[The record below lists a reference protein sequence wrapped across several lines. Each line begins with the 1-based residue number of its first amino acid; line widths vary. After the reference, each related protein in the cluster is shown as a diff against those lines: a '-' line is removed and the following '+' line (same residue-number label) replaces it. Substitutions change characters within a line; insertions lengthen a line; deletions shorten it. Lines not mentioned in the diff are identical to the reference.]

1 PGHQPNEP
9 HEPPQQPPPDPT
21 PHPEHQN
28 HPPALQGPRYQPTYY
43 AAAPQSA
50 GESSTAHHHNPP
62 PTSQPKPSN
71 APTGADTAGPST
83 IPPFTLNK
91 GRNANLG
98 IRGAPSATQPIT
110 KPVSQPQV
118 VVIIRT
124 ALRPRNHMIQR
135 RRPRIIQQEHPRTPN
150 PANLTHPTVTLIQP
164 ATASTRHRE
173 LTITLNLTPIPGSH
187 RTRPATILRHLPA
200 RRPPSK
206 YHAAL
211 HALIRPRLSTLALPG
226 RRHGRV
232 RLSAGHALRNSIR
245 VPTLD
250 HGSAAAR
257 ARGPPGRGNIPSLAG
272 ASIEVNHTPHH
283 NMHHRQTAHESRL
296 PPGSYLCV
304 HLH

>member
-1 PGHQPNEP
+1 
-9 HEPPQQPPPDPT
+9 
-21 PHPEHQN
+21 
-28 HPPALQGPRYQPTYY
+28 
-43 AAAPQSA
+43 
-50 GESSTAHHHNPP
+50 
-62 PTSQPKPSN
+62 
-71 APTGADTAGPST
+71 
-83 IPPFTLNK
+83 
-91 GRNANLG
+91 
-98 IRGAPSATQPIT
+98 
-110 KPVSQPQV
+110 
-118 VVIIRT
+118 
-124 ALRPRNHMIQR
+124 
-135 RRPRIIQQEHPRTPN
+135 RTPN

-257 ARGPPGRGNIPSLAG
+257 ARGPPGRAHSPALAAAAASALRQAMHFGTASGFRPLIMGRPQRVQEVRREGETYPPSPGRASKLTIPPT
-272 ASIEVNHTPHH
+272 ITCTTDKRHTK
-283 NMHHRQTAHESRL
+283 AVY
-296 PPGSYLCV
+296 PPVAIFVCIS
-304 HLH
+304 